1 MTTYEMIPTQHLPLL
16 QPLRS
21 IPLVGTPF
29 ADLLEPDLRVIVN
42 LGYGD
47 PNYGWS
53 TGPANV
59 PTPFGLFPSL
69 SDMEKVPGLL
79 ASGTQQ
85 GITAFTHDVSAA
97 MSPTGSVAQA
107 LSAFASP
114 GPSATMMPGPADLLS
129 ALSPVSVANDVYN
142 AVNSLSGAGADAY
155 ATLLPTA
162 DVLNGL
168 VTSLPAYDLTLFAAG
183 LQSGDL
189 VSAIVQPI
197 ATDTYLVPL
206 AGAFE
211 LFAVINQVETVTGDL

>member
-1 MTTYEMIPTQHLPLL
+1 MRPRL
-16 QPLRS
+16 
-21 IPLVGTPF
+21 PLVGTPL
-29 ADLLEPDLRVIVN
+29 ADLLQPDLKVLVN

-53 TGPANV
+53 TSPANV
-59 PTPFGLFPSL
+59 PTQFGLFPSL

-79 ASGTQQ
+79 VSGTQQ
-85 GITAFTHDVSAA
+85 GITDFTHDVSAA
-97 MSPTGSVAQA
+97 LSPTGSVAQS
-107 LSAFASP
+107 LSSAFASP

-142 AVNSLSGAGADAY
+142 AVNTLSGAAPDAY
-155 ATLLPTA
+155 STLLPTV

-168 VTSLPAYDLTLFAAG
+168 VSSLPAYDLTLFAGG

-189 VSAIVQPI
+189 LSAIGQPI

-211 LFAVINQVETVTGDL
+211 LFAVINQVETVIGDL